1 MPAAGVTHDIVLE
14 DYDARH
20 RRGFMYARGRRGR
33 RPFDTREAQPI
44 APRQLTMG
52 ELTQSEDP
60 PTIALN
66 WFQDSWIKGIGGKNF
81 RVPEDRGKLAT
92 SKKIETYPYGTLRP
106 ARELTSTTL
115 DAVPSADSTS
125 YIPSGFVAAPRDTSS
140 GLTGGFEETEVWSFI
155 GGFTYSGG
163 DDNWVRG
170 TRPQNDINYRNGTNY
185 DKWVVAPG
193 WWNGT
198 DMDDI
203 AMPYIYKEPTAAAW
217 VASTASEGR
226 VKYFAVTKNNAGNDV
241 LWGGNN
247 VTDTGKTVSGA
258 HSGTTTTITA
268 SADISADVSVND
280 IIVCGV
286 GADAEQ
292 EAMLVTAVSSAAMT
306 VIRAYGDG
314 AVIYEGGEKIHVLY
328 PHGIRSSSDPTNSGS
343 WSSLTTIGQKE
354 SPIVGL
360 AVEEDTDTLLI
371 AKTDGLWQQ
380 YYEALEDGGRLFVRN
395 LTIDFRGSG
404 HPGNFRGIHTWN
416 KLVYLPM
423 GRGGLLEYNV
433 QSGQARDISF
443 TLTADEFTDLHGVVL
458 AMASSPSAL
467 YVALK
472 DASTQVI
479 HILAGHTVNVDGE
492 TDLRWDMIGE
502 VGAGATITDAQTT
515 LWYDSS
521 RNDHSR
527 LWIGFTE
534 SGVSVTPKFIP
545 VGIAGDD
552 KTDGYTN
559 DTDCEAVFTA
569 YDGNLPRVPKHFAEM
584 EVESKNLG
592 AGGRQWAFDYRLD
605 NDPTWVSWDTVSVS
619 PFQTIKFPP
628 GTSGN
633 LLEIRARPAMTSAG
647 TTPPEIISVRVKSQ
661 LHPNPTKIFP
671 VEVYLADNQI
681 ILNGTEGGRVR
692 GDLSQLETWNGGAA
706 DLTLA
711 TPDKTSRQVI
721 FLPGS
726 MQQRESHKEHGRHA
740 EYHVSFLLAEV

>member
-1 MPAAGVTHDIVLE
+1 MPAAGITHDIVLE

-81 RVPEDRGKLAT
+81 RVAEDRGKLAT

-106 ARELTSTTL
+106 AREMTSTTL
-115 DAVPSADSTS
+115 DATPGADSTF
-125 YIPSGFVAAPRDTSS
+125 YVPSGFAVAPRDTSS
-140 GLTGGFEETEVWSFI
+140 GLTGGFEETELWAFI

-170 TRPQNDINYRNGTNY
+170 TRPQNSINYRNGTNY

-193 WWNGT
+193 WWDGT

-203 AMPYIYKEPTAAAW
+203 AMPYIYKEPTVAAW
-217 VASTASEGR
+217 VASTKVEGR
-226 VKYFAVTKNNAGNDV
+226 FKHFAVSKNNAGNDV

-258 HSGTTTTITA
+258 HNNSTTTITA
-268 SADISADVSVND
+268 NADISGDVSAND

-404 HPGNFRGIHTWN
+404 HPGNFRGIHIWN
-416 KLVYLPM
+416 KMAYLPM

-472 DASTQVI
+472 DASDEVI
-479 HILAGHTVNVDGE
+479 HILAGHMVNVDGQ

-545 VGIAGDD
+545 VGIAGED
-552 KTDGYTN
+552 KSDGYTN
-559 DTDCEAVFTA
+559 DTDCEAVFTT
-569 YDGNLPRVPKHFAEM
+569 YDGNLPRVPKHFSEM

-592 AGGRQWAFDYRLD
+592 VGGRQWAFDYRLD

-619 PFQTIKFPP
+619 PFQTVAFPP

-633 LLEIRARPAMTSAG
+633 LLEIRARPAMTSVG
-647 TTPPEIISVRVKSQ
+647 TTPPEIVSIRVKSQ
-661 LHPNPTKIFP
+661 LHPDPTKIFP

-692 GDLSQLETWNGGAA
+692 GDLNQLETWNGGAA

-726 MQQRESHKEHGRHA
+726 MQQRESYKEHGRHA

>member
-1 MPAAGVTHDIVLE
+1 
-14 DYDARH
+14 
-20 RRGFMYARGRRGR
+20 
-33 RPFDTREAQPI
+33 
-44 APRQLTMG
+44 MG

-60 PTIALN
+60 PTISLT
-66 WFQDSWIKGIGGKNF
+66 WFQDTWIKGIGGKDF

-106 ARELTSTTL
+106 AREMTSSTL
-115 DAVPSADSTS
+115 SAAPDAYVPA
-125 YIPSGFVAAPRDTSS
+125 GFAAAPRDTSS
-140 GLTGGFEETEVWSFI
+140 SLTGGFEETELWAFV
-155 GGFTYSGG
+155 GGYTYSGG
-163 DDNWVRG
+163 DNNW
-170 TRPQNDINYRNGTNY
+170 TRETQPQASIFYRNGTAFG
-185 DKWVVAPG
+185 KWVVAPG
-193 WWNGT
+193 WWGGT

-217 VASTASEGR
+217 VASTESEGR
-226 VKYFAVTKNNAGNDV
+226 FKYFAVTKNNAGNDV

-247 VTDTGKTVSGA
+247 VTDTGKTVNGA
-258 HSGTTTTITA
+258 HNSSTTTITA
-268 SADISADVSVND
+268 SADISGDVSVND

-292 EAMLVTAVSSAAMT
+292 EAMLVTAVSGAAMT

-314 AVIYEGGEKIHVLY
+314 AVIYEDGEKIHVLY

-380 YYEALEDGGRLFVRN
+380 YYEALEDGGRLFIRN

-416 KLVYLPM
+416 KMVYLPM

-472 DASTQVI
+472 DASDEVI

-534 SGVSVTPKFIP
+534 DSVSVTPKFIP
-545 VGIAGDD
+545 VGTAGDD
-552 KTDGYTN
+552 KSDGYTN
-559 DTDCEAVFTA
+559 DTDCEAVFTT
-569 YDGNLPRVPKHFAEM
+569 YDGNLPRVPKHFSEV
-584 EVESKNLG
+584 EVESRNLG
-592 AGGRQWAFDYRLD
+592 VGGRAWAFDYRLD
-605 NDPTWVSWDTVSVS
+605 NESTWFSLDTVNIS

-633 LLEIRARPAMTSAG
+633 LLEIRARPAMTSVG
-647 TTPPEIISVRVKSQ
+647 TTPPEIVSVRVKSQ
-661 LHPNPTKIFP
+661 LHPDPTRIYP
-671 VEVYLADNQI
+671 IDIYLADNQVL
-681 ILNGTEGGRVR
+681 LNGAEGGRVR
-692 GDLSQLETWNGGAA
+692 GDLTQLETWNGGAS
-706 DLTLA
+706 DLTLT
-711 TPDKTSRQVI
+711 TPDKKKRQVI

-726 MQQRESHKEHGRHA
+726 MQQRESYKEHGRHS

>member
-1 MPAAGVTHDIVLE
+1 MPSAGVTHDLVLE

-20 RRGFMYARGRRGR
+20 RRGFMYARARGGR
-33 RPFDTREAQPI
+33 RPFDVREAQPI
-44 APRQLTMG
+44 ASRQLTMG

-66 WFQDSWIKGIGGKNF
+66 WFQDTWIKGIGGKNF

-92 SKKIETYPYGTLRP
+92 SNKIETYPYGTLRP
-106 ARELTSTTL
+106 AREMTSTTL
-115 DAVPSADSTS
+115 GSTPGADSTF
-125 YIPSGFVAAPRDTSS
+125 YLPTGFAVAPRDTSS
-140 GLTGGFEETEVWSFI
+140 ALTGGFEETEIWSFI

-163 DDNWVRG
+163 DNNWVRG
-170 TRPQNDINYRNGTNY
+170 TRPQDYINYRNGTAFG
-185 DKWVVAPG
+185 KWVVAPG
-193 WWNGT
+193 WWGGI
-198 DMDDI
+198 DMDNV
-203 AMPYIYKEPTAAAW
+203 AMPFIYKEPTTAAW
-217 VASTASEGR
+217 VASNRAQGR
-226 VKYFAVTKNNAGNDV
+226 FKYFAVTKNNAGNDV

-247 VTDTGKTVSGA
+247 VADTGKTVSGA
-258 HSGTTTTITA
+258 HNNSTTTITA
-268 SADISADVSVND
+268 NADISGDVSVND

-328 PHGIRSSSDPTNSGS
+328 PHGLRSSSDPTNSGA
-343 WSSLTTIGQKE
+343 WSSLTVIGEKE

-380 YYEALEDGGRLFVRN
+380 YYESLADGGRLFVRN
-395 LTIDFRGSG
+395 LTINFRGEG
-404 HPGNFRGIHTWN
+404 NPGNFRGLHVWN
-416 KLVYLPM
+416 KRAYLPM

-433 QSGQARDISF
+433 QSGEAKDISF
-443 TLTADEFTDLHGVVL
+443 RLTADAFTDLHGVVL

-472 DASTQVI
+472 DATSQEI
-479 HILAGHTVNVDGE
+479 HILSGHMVNVDGE
-492 TDLRWDMIGE
+492 TDLRWDIIGV
-502 VGAGATITDAQTT
+502 VGAGAAITDALTT

-521 RNDHSR
+521 RDDHSR
-527 LWIGFTE
+527 LWIGYTE

-545 VGIAGDD
+545 VGNAGDD

-569 YDGNLPRVPKHFAEM
+569 YDGNLPRVDKHFAEM

-592 AGGRQWAFDYRLD
+592 VGGRQWAFDYRLD

-628 GTSGN
+628 GTAGK
-633 LLEIRARPAMTSAG
+633 LLEVRARPAMTAAG
-647 TTPPEIISVRVKSQ
+647 TTPPEIISIRVTCQ
-661 LHPNPTKIFP
+661 LHPDPTKIFP
-671 VEVYLADNQI
+671 VEVYLADNQA
-681 ILNGTEGGRVR
+681 LLSGAEGGRVR
-692 GDLSQLETWNGGAA
+692 GDLTQLETWNSGAS
-706 DLTLA
+706 DLTFV

-726 MQQRESHKEHGRHA
+726 MQRKESHKEHGRSA

>member
-20 RRGFMYARGRRGR
+20 RRGFMYARDRRGR

-66 WFQDSWIKGIGGKNF
+66 WFQDTWIKGIGGKNF

-106 ARELTSTTL
+106 AREMTSTTL
-115 DAVPSADSTS
+115 DAVPSADSTW

-140 GLTGGFEETEVWSFI
+140 GLTGGFEETEIWSFI

-163 DDNWVRG
+163 DDNWTRG

-217 VASTASEGR
+217 VASTESEGR
-226 VKYFAVTKNNAGNDV
+226 FKYFAVTKNNAGNDV

-258 HSGTTTTITA
+258 HNGTTTTITA
-268 SADISADVSVND
+268 NADISSDVSVND

-380 YYEALEDGGRLFVRN
+380 YYEPLEEGGRLFIRN
-395 LTIDFRGSG
+395 LTIDFRGEG
-404 HPGNFRGIHTWN
+404 NPGNFRGIHTWN
-416 KLVYLPM
+416 KNVYLPM

-443 TLTADEFTDLHGVVL
+443 RLTADEFTDLHGVVL

-472 DASTQVI
+472 DASDQVI
-479 HILAGHTVNVDGE
+479 HILAGHMVDVDGQ

-527 LWIGFTE
+527 LWIGYTE

-545 VGIAGDD
+545 VGNAGND

-559 DTDCEAVFTA
+559 DTDCEAVFTT
-569 YDGNLPRVPKHFAEM
+569 YDGNLPRVPKHFSEM

-592 AGGRQWAFDYRLD
+592 VGGRQWAFDYRLD
-605 NDPTWVSWDTVSVS
+605 NDPTWVSWDTVSIS
-619 PFQTIKFPP
+619 PFQTIQFPP

-661 LHPNPTKIFP
+661 LHPDPTKIFP

>member
-1 MPAAGVTHDIVLE
+1 MPAAGVTHDLVLE

-20 RRGFMYARGRRGR
+20 KRGFMYARNRRGR

-81 RVPEDRGKLAT
+81 RIAEDRGKLAT

-106 ARELTSTTL
+106 GRELTSTTL

-140 GLTGGFEETEVWSFI
+140 GLTGGFEETEIWAFI

-163 DDNWVRG
+163 DDNWTRG

-203 AMPYIYKEPTAAAW
+203 AMPYIYKEPTVAAW
-217 VASTASEGR
+217 VASTEVEGR
-226 VKYFAVTKNNAGNDV
+226 FKYFAVTKNNAGNDV

-247 VTDTGKTVSGA
+247 VTDTGKTISGA
-258 HSGTTTTITA
+258 HNGTTTTITA
-268 SADISADVSVND
+268 NADI
-280 IIVCGV
+280 
-286 GADAEQ
+286 EQ

-306 VIRAYGDG
+306 VIRAYGDS
-314 AVIYEGGEKIHVLY
+314 AIIYEGGEKIHVLY

-380 YYEALEDGGRLFVRN
+380 YYEPLEEGGRLFIRN
-395 LTIDFRGSG
+395 LTIDFRGEG
-404 HPGNFRGIHTWN
+404 NPGNFRGIHTWN

-423 GRGGLLEYNV
+423 GRGGMLEYNV

-443 TLTADEFTDLHGVVL
+443 RLTADEFTDLHGVVL

-479 HILAGHTVNVDGE
+479 HILAGHMVNVDGQ

-515 LWYDSS
+515 LWYDST
-521 RNDHSR
+521 RDDHSR
-527 LWIGFTE
+527 LWIGYTE

-545 VGIAGDD
+545 VGNAGND

-569 YDGNLPRVPKHFAEM
+569 YDGNLPRVDKHFSEM

-605 NDPTWVSWDTVSVS
+605 NDPTWVSWDTVSIS
-619 PFQTIKFPP
+619 PFQTIAFPP
-628 GTSGN
+628 GTSGK

-647 TTPPEIISVRVKSQ
+647 TTPPEIVSIRVKSQ
-661 LHPNPTKIFP
+661 LHPDPTKIYP
-671 VEVYLADNQI
+671 VDLYLADNQI
-681 ILNGTEGGRVR
+681 ILSGAEGGRVK
-692 GDLSQLETWNGGAA
+692 GDLSQLETWNAGAS
-706 DLTLA
+706 DLTLT
-711 TPDKTSRQVI
+711 TPDKETRQVI

-726 MQQRESHKEHGRHA
+726 MQKQESFKEHGRHP
-740 EYHVSFLLAEV
+740 EYHVRFLLAEV

>member
-20 RRGFMYARGRRGR
+20 QRGFMYARDRRGR

-140 GLTGGFEETEVWSFI
+140 GLTGGFEETEIWSFI

-217 VASTASEGR
+217 VASTESEGR
-226 VKYFAVTKNNAGNDV
+226 FKYFAVTKNNAGNDV

-247 VTDTGKTVSGA
+247 VTDTGKTVNGA
-258 HSGTTTTITA
+258 HNSSTTTITA
-268 SADISADVSVND
+268 SADISGDVSVND

-354 SPIVGL
+354 SPIVGM

-380 YYEALEDGGRLFVRN
+380 YYEALEDGGRLFIRN
-395 LTIDFRGSG
+395 LTIDFRGGG

-416 KLVYLPM
+416 KMVYLPM

-433 QSGQARDISF
+433 QSGQARDVSF

-472 DASTQVI
+472 DASDEVI
-479 HILAGHTVNVDGE
+479 HILAGHMVNVDGE

-502 VGAGATITDAQTT
+502 VGAGGTITDHQTT

-534 SGVSVTPKFIP
+534 SGVSEVPRFIP

-552 KTDGYTN
+552 KSDGYTN
-559 DTDCEAVFTA
+559 DTDCEAVFTT
-569 YDGNLPRVPKHFAEM
+569 YDGNLPRVPKHFSEV
-584 EVESKNLG
+584 EVESRNLG
-592 AGGRQWAFDYRLD
+592 VGGRAWAFDYRLD
-605 NDPTWVSWDTVSVS
+605 NESTWFSLDTVNIS

-633 LLEIRARPAMTSAG
+633 LLEIRARPAMTSVG
-647 TTPPEIISVRVKSQ
+647 TTPPEIVSVRVKSQ
-661 LHPNPTKIFP
+661 LHPDPTKIYP
-671 VEVYLADNQI
+671 ISIYLADNQVL
-681 ILNGTEGGRVR
+681 LNGAEGGRVR
-692 GDLSQLETWNGGAA
+692 GDLTQLETWNGGAS
-706 DLTLA
+706 DLTLT
-711 TPDKTSRQVI
+711 TPDKKKRQVI

-726 MQQRESHKEHGRHA
+726 MQQRESYKEHGRHS